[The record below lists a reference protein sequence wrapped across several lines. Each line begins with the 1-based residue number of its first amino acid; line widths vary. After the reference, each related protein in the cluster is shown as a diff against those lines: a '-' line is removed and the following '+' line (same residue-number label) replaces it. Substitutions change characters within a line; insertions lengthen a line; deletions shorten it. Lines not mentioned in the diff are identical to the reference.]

1 MTEPEKPKRQIQKRD
16 AATITRGLLALVAT
30 NGNTRQASKALAA
43 DEIEVSH
50 ETLHYWKTRSHKDEY
65 ERLRE
70 QELPKI
76 VQRQADAHRALEERQ
91 LETSLA
97 GTELIAA
104 NLPHMEHKDLINA
117 VGKMDIGTGIHAE
130 KAQLLS
136 GQPTHRSERTVEEL
150 LRGLNGRGL
159 QLGEKR
165 QEADGTTVERVAVV
179 GPGEPE
185 S

>member
-1 MTEPEKPKRQIQKRD
+1 MTEPEKPKRVLRKRD
-16 AATITRGLLALVAT
+16 AATTTRALIALVAT
-30 NGNTRQASKALAA
+30 NGNTRQASRTLATE
-43 DEIEVSH
+43 DIDIPH
-50 ETLHYWKTRSHKDEY
+50 ETLHYWKTTSHKDEY

-130 KAQLLS
+130 KAQLLA
-136 GQPTHRSERTVEEL
+136 GQPTAIVKRSGTEVLRELASLGYEAIDVEVLSEETL
-150 LRGLNGRGL
+150 
-159 QLGEKR
+159 
-165 QEADGTTVERVAVV
+165 EA
-179 GPGEPE
+179 GPGESE